1 MQLFGTEPQRR
12 HWIRDGSAIGEARRD
27 AQHLAAKLGLA
38 QTPAGRVGLVVTEL
52 ATNLL
57 RHAQGGELLLQSVP
71 APGGPA
77 IEVIALD
84 RGPGMADTVRC
95 LRDGYSSAGTAGT
108 GLGAVKRL
116 SADFDMYS
124 VVGRGTAVMARV
136 GEAHSCRFGAVCTAV
151 EGETECG
158 DAWRLAQR
166 DRETALVV
174 IDGLGHGS
182 QAAAASARAADV
194 FGQAPFDAPRL
205 LIERMHQALNG
216 TRGAAAACALVNERQ
231 ALVYAGIGNIY
242 GHLLNAGKS
251 RGLVSHSGTLGFQ
264 AQRVQQFDYSSEGS
278 IMLIMHSDGL
288 SGRWDLD
295 DHPGLRQRH
304 PAVIAAVLYR
314 EHGRVRDDATV
325 VVIGS

>member
-1 MQLFGTEPQRR
+1 MQLVGTEPQRR
-12 HWIRDGSAIGEARRD
+12 HWIRDASAIGEARRD
-27 AQHLAAKLGLA
+27 AQNLAAKLGLA
-38 QTPAGRVGLVVTEL
+38 ETPAGRVGIVVTEL

-57 RHAQGGELLLQSVP
+57 RHAHGGELLLQSVP
-71 APGGPA
+71 AEGGPA

-84 RGPGMADTVRC
+84 RGPGMADTAAC

-136 GEAHSCRFGAVCTAV
+136 GEAQTCRFGAICTAV

-166 DRETALVV
+166 NHESALVV
-174 IDGLGHGS
+174 IDGLGHGA

-194 FGQAPFDAPRL
+194 FGQAPFDAPRQ
-205 LIERMHQALNG
+205 LIERMHQALTG
-216 TRGAAAACALVNERQ
+216 MRGAAAACAFVNERQ
-231 ALVYAGIGNIY
+231 AVAYAGVGNIC
-242 GHLLNAGKS
+242 GHLLSAGKS
-251 RGLVSHSGTLGFQ
+251 RGLVSHSGTLGFK
-264 AQRVQQFDYSSEGS
+264 AGRVQQFDYSSEGS